1 MEFVYC
7 EMRKKDNIL
16 PSNAVSGAD
25 ALKGPVDVG
34 GLKTGRAE
42 QQTPSLVYV
51 GKCDELS
58 RRFGNGFGFR
68 IAAATLFHS
77 FDDERRKRRRSWNTD
92 PLLQDGVGGSQD
104 APNGEDG
111 VDLLSGE

>member
-1 MEFVYC
+1 M
-7 EMRKKDNIL
+7 
-16 PSNAVSGAD
+16 SGAD
-25 ALKGPVDVG
+25 ALKSPVDIG
-34 GLKTGRAE
+34 GLKTGSAE
-42 QQTPSLVYV
+42 QQTQSLVFV

-58 RRFGNGFGFR
+58 CRFGIGIGFR
-68 IAAATLFHS
+68 IAAATLFLS
-77 FDDERRKRRRSWNTD
+77 FDDERRERRRSWNAD